1 MGPVDPIT
9 RQIIQSALASGADE
23 MAVGLHRT
31 ARSTIVRDV
40 LDFSTSICDA
50 DGQQIAQG
58 VTLALHMGSVPYAM
72 VTLLAKFEDQI
83 HPGDIF
89 ILNDP
94 FDGGMHLPDIF
105 IVQPIFVG
113 EQRVAFAVA
122 TAHHLDVGGRLPGSS
137 ACDNVEIFQ
146 DGLRI
151 PWLKLADR
159 GKPDE
164 AILALIRVNVRV
176 PDMTLSDLQAQLAA
190 CHIGHKAVLEIVDRY
205 GLDTFSQC
213 TRDLI
218 DYTERLVRADIA
230 GWPDGLSTF
239 TDYMDGNGCPD
250 SPGPVKI
257 TCTIKVE
264 GDSLT
269 ADFTGT
275 DAQVRGAINSTLSM
289 TASCVAACVR
299 SMIRE
304 QVPNTSG
311 IFRPLTIIAPSGTVL
326 NGEMPAASS
335 MRGLTAFRTV
345 DVVFGALAGVV
356 PDRVPAAGEG
366 GNSLVIIGG
375 HRAGTRQHYVFYELV
390 SGTWGARPDR
400 DGNDGLCNSAN
411 IASNIPIEEAEC
423 NYPVRIDRYGLVR
436 DSGGAGRFR
445 GGMAIEREWTLLTGE
460 ADLLIRSDRRDHLP
474 YGLSDGEAGQGSI
487 SVLHHLDGSKE
498 ILPVMISTRMK
509 GGERIYHR
517 QPGAGGFGDP
527 LARAPEAVAWD
538 VRNDRV
544 SLESAREKYGVLLD
558 PVNFEVDEPTTRAQ
572 RQRLRSGKER

>member
-311 IFRPLTIIAPSGTVL
+311 IFRPLTIIAPDGT
-326 NGEMPAASS
+326 S
-335 MRGLTAFRTV
+335 RTLTAELDPRTRTAIAEYRGT
-345 DVVFGALAGVV
+345 DQIGLY
-356 PDRVPAAGEG
+356 RV
-366 GNSLVIIGG
+366 
-375 HRAGTRQHYVFYELV
+375 
-390 SGTWGARPDR
+390 
-400 DGNDGLCNSAN
+400 
-411 IASNIPIEEAEC
+411 
-423 NYPVRIDRYGLVR
+423 
-436 DSGGAGRFR
+436 
-445 GGMAIEREWTLLTGE
+445 E
-460 ADLLIRSDRRDHLP
+460 ADTRFTHAGAFAVNLDRAESNLDRAHTDEIR
-474 YGLSDGEAGQGSI
+474 EA
-487 SVLHHLDGSKE
+487 
-498 ILPVMISTRMK
+498 
-509 GGERIYHR
+509 
-517 QPGAGGFGDP
+517 FGDVP
-527 LARAPEAVAWD
+527 IRVLSQSSAARAPFPAPTDTPPLEHKEVRYWPWLLLAAMLAFTLETLLANLFTRRRPSGEQHGTTYVA
-538 VRNDRV
+538 R
-544 SLESAREKYGVLLD
+544 REGAGSVISD
-558 PVNFEVDEPTTRAQ
+558 Q
-572 RQRLRSGKER
+572 